1 MPIIPKFQMNTFS
14 NLYSR
19 TIVADGGYQS
29 FVNAG
34 ADATLYSYT
43 ISPQEMRGNNI
54 KAVDISVSTTG
65 YQSAGAARTYTL
77 RCIIDGKQITNTYST
92 LALAVPGNSASFQW
106 TTTIFPAGRPV
117 TVVVKLDAGAGDA
130 WTRTNFT
137 INLNTRTE

>member
-1 MPIIPKFQMNTFS
+1 MNTFS

-19 TIVADGGYQS
+19 TIVADGSYQS
-29 FVNAG
+29 FINAG

-54 KAVDISVSTTG
+54 KAVDISVSTSG
-65 YQSAGAARTYTL
+65 FQQAGGARAYTL
-77 RCIIDGKQITNTYST
+77 RCLIDGKQLTNTYT
-92 LALAVPGNSASFQW
+92 TTALAVPDVSHTFQW

-117 TVVVKLDAGAGDA
+117 TIVLKLDAGAGDI
-130 WTRTNFT
+130 WQRNNVT